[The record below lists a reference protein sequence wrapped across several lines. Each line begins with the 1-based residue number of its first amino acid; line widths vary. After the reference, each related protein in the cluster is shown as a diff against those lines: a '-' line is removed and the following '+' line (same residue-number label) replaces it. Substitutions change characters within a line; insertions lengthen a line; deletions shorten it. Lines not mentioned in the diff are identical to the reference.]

1 MAQAFTPEW
10 GNALSAAVSADADF
24 MEKIQKFNKNVTA
37 RVLPSP
43 EHGITETIVFGF
55 DFPSCKYFFGEENG
69 FDTQDYVMEGVYEDW
84 YNVNEGIKGLVPSM
98 MDQSVML
105 PKGSVSYIARFLPAI
120 ERYFQI
126 SRQVT
131 DSYAG
136 DFKVSDSRPD

>member
-1 MAQAFTPEW
+1 
-10 GNALSAAVSADADF
+10 
-24 MEKIQKFNKNVTA
+24 
-37 RVLPSP
+37 
-43 EHGITETIVFGF
+43 
-55 DFPSCKYFFGEENG
+55 
-69 FDTQDYVMEGVYEDW
+69 
-84 YNVNEGIKGLVPSM
+84 M